1 MFVLGMLLQLIFGS
15 EFLST
20 TPSKGKR
27 ASLSSTDKLLL
38 LTEVG
43 GDMSSP
49 QLWQGMILVSLT
61 GETVSGFSPEEELHS
76 FSMFLCALPM

>member
-1 MFVLGMLLQLIFGS
+1 MFVLGMLLQLIFGW
-15 EFLST
+15 EFFST

-43 GDMSSP
+43 GGHVLPTVVARYCPGVPDRGYSDWFLSCRGP
-49 QLWQGMILVSLT
+49 SQLLSIMCLS
-61 GETVSGFSPEEELHS
+61 
-76 FSMFLCALPM
+76 

>member
-43 GDMSSP
+43 G
-49 QLWQGMILVSLT
+49 GHVLT
-61 GETVSGFSPEEELHS
+61 TVVARYDSGVPDRGNSEW
-76 FSMFLCALPM
+76 FLS